1 MTFQH
6 FERVGKKEMKMS
18 GFYREEI
25 GGGGG
30 HDSQSPDPGLES
42 SRLGAG
48 YAR

>member
-25 GGGGG
+25 GGGG
-30 HDSQSPDPGLES
+30 DTTAKAQT
-42 SRLGAG
+42 LG
-48 YAR
+48 